1 MTVAAARGSPAI
13 ASDVPLT
20 PTLSPCAG
28 EGEPGF
34 HPARR
39 AISSSAMPALDPL
52 ALLAEFCSIPTAPFR
67 EQRVQR
73 YVERFAKRFRALR
86 LERDKFGNLL
96 VTRPGRRGKE
106 SPRLVFVAHLD
117 HPGFVAREMLDARTL
132 RADFRGGVLAS
143 VMAGAKA
150 RFFRDDADE
159 VGLAARVLTVDADEM
174 GYAKSATL
182 RVGEAIE
189 AEAIGMFDVGVG
201 RLVGKRFHSR
211 ACDDLAGA
219 AAILCLLADLAAK
232 PAECDVGALFTRGEE
247 AGFVGAIASVVKPTL
262 LRKTDRV
269 VSIETSAEQPVA
281 VQGKGVVLRVGDR
294 TSVFHSA
301 FGRYFFETA
310 EALKK
315 QDPAFQFQRALMPG
329 GTCEGTV
336 FDAYG
341 YVASAVCIPL
351 GNYHNMD
358 RARNR
363 IAAECVHVDDWR
375 NMVRLFVAAA
385 RNAHTFDG
393 THAPLKAKLMKRFEA
408 NRRYLEGVTL

>member
-1 MTVAAARGSPAI
+1 MGASRNRNRRLAIAAGLAAQPTATRLEHAPARWVREFAAR
-13 ASDVPLT
+13 SDG
-20 PTLSPCAG
+20 LS
-28 EGEPGF
+28 
-34 HPARR
+34 
-39 AISSSAMPALDPL
+39 LD
-52 ALLAEFCSIPTAPFR
+52 ED
-67 EQRVQR
+67 R
-73 YVERFAKRFRALR
+73 Y
-86 LERDKFGNLL
+86 GNLVVRTPERGRASGPPL
-96 VTRPGRRGKE
+96 V
-106 SPRLVFVAHLD
+106 LVAHLD
-117 HPGFVAREMLDARTL
+117 HPGFVARSMLDARTL
-132 RADFRGGVLAS
+132 QADFRGGVLAS
-143 VMAGAKA
+143 VMANANV
-150 RFFRDDADE
+150 RFFRDDADDIG
-159 VGLAARVLTVDADEM
+159 VAARVLTVDADET

-182 RVGEAIE
+182 RVRETIE

-201 RLVGKRFHSR
+201 RFVGKRFHSR

-219 AAILCLLADLAAK
+219 ASALAMLADLAAK
-232 PAECDVGALFTRGEE
+232 PAGCDVCVLLTRGEE

-301 FGRYFFETA
+301 FGRFFFETA

-315 QDPAFQFQRALMPG
+315 ADATFQFQRALMPG

-341 YVASAVCIPL
+341 YVAAAVCIPL

-363 IAAECVHVDDWR
+363 VAAEYVHVDDWR

-393 THAPLKAKLMKRFEA
+393 THASLKAKLMKRFET
-408 NRRYLEGVTL
+408 NRALLR